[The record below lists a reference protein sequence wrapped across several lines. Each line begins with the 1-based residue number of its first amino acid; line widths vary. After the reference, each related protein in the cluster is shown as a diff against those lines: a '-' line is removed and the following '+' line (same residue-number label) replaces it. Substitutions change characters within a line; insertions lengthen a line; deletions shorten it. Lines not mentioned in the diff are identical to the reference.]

1 MRPVPPLPGALS
13 LSGAADS
20 TRDLERRLGD
30 AVRARLPQAWREPV
44 LFVLKHLWAGLF
56 GGILMVAMA
65 LTQPLWDSGWA
76 LARYDFLLL
85 VALLTQIAFLWSRI
99 ESPTEARAIALF
111 GVMGLAMEWF
121 KVGAGSWTYPE
132 PGHLVLF
139 DVPLFVGFMYAA
151 VASCILRMMRLFE
164 MRFAPYPPFPVSVAL
179 AALIYANFFTFHI
192 LPDIR
197 LGLFVASAML
207 FWRTRIWF
215 RVAGRDYWMPMLLS
229 LILSAFGIWLAEN
242 LGTLTGT
249 WLYDGQQPGEKVSWA
264 TLGSWYLFLLVAFK
278 TVSLVCRPAL
288 GSRDVE
294 GAYK

>member
-1 MRPVPPLPGALS
+1 MRPLPAVSGALN
-13 LSGAADS
+13 LGGATDG

-30 AVRARLPQAWREPV
+30 AVRARLSQAWREPV

-56 GGILMVAMA
+56 GGVLLVAMA
-65 LTQPLWDSGWA
+65 LTRPIWDSAWL

-85 VALLTQIAFLWSRI
+85 VAIIVQAVFLWTRI
-99 ESPTEARAIALF
+99 ESPAEARVITLF
-111 GVMGLAMEWF
+111 GILGLAMEWF

-151 VASCILRMMRLFE
+151 VASCILRMVRLFE
-164 MRFAPYPPFPVSVAL
+164 MRFAPYPPFAASVAL

-197 LGLFVASAML
+197 LGLFAASAVL

-215 RVAGRDYWMPMLLS
+215 RVGGRDYWMPMLLS
-229 LILSAFGIWLAEN
+229 VFLSALGIWLAEN

-249 WLYDGQQPGEKVSWA
+249 WLYDGQAPGEKVSWA
-264 TLGSWYLFLLVAFK
+264 TLGSWYLFLLVAFA

-288 GSRDVE
+288 VT
-294 GAYK
+294 APQPHK